1 MKYYTVFRYLII
13 PVPDKN
19 IIINKPIYES
29 ALLEG
34 NDLNCA
40 SNVMPITNKDI
51 VNYLQCES
59 GNIKF
64 IKECFDFVYS
74 GIQLNE
80 NNSKV
85 ILTEKSSGDTIV
97 VNLESYVHN
106 EIMNYA
112 SDMID
117 LYNN

>member
-1 MKYYTVFRYLII
+1 MI
-13 PVPDKN
+13 
-19 IIINKPIYES
+19 
-29 ALLEG
+29 
-34 NDLNCA
+34 
-40 SNVMPITNKDI
+40 PITNKDI

-64 IKECFDFVYS
+64 IKECFDFAYT

-85 ILTEKSSGDTIV
+85 ILTEKETGDTIV
-97 VNLESYVHN
+97 INLESYVHN

-112 SDMID
+112 SDLVD
-117 LYNN
+117 LYNL